1 MRREETGFY
10 MYPAKMALTLFLF
23 VIAAIGSQ
31 SGPANGPSSGQ
42 STAANAI
49 PSLPGATAP
58 DPVYRAGNG
67 VSKPTLAKKIEP
79 DYSEI
84 ARKLRAQG
92 EAILYAVI
100 RSDGTAEN
108 FRVMSSLGY
117 GLDEKA
123 IEAVRKW
130 RFNPGMKDGKAVA
143 VAATFEVRFQL
154 LKDENHANAWYSGP
168 MKFTLA
174 AGVKPPIVEDGAMP
188 KPGHEDLDESA
199 TLEFTVDSTG
209 SVKNVH
215 AIHGSPSSTELL
227 IGYLSNWKFRP
238 AVEGNR
244 PVDATGQVRF
254 IKGKG
259 DETVDPPPPSVREVA
274 AASAT
279 VRVAGTPPS
288 DAASIRTTFNAKDGQ
303 TYVWIPPGNFMMGC
317 SQDDTECNDS
327 EKPAHAA
334 GIAKGFWL
342 GRTEV
347 TQAAYQHVTGGN
359 PSRNRGDQL
368 PVESVTWNDA
378 VNYCTAA
385 GGRLPTEAE
394 WEYAARAGAAGARYG
409 ELEAIAWYS
418 GNSGGTTH
426 PVALKQANAFGL
438 YDMLGN
444 VWEWVED
451 AYPGNPSR
459 MLKGGAPFMD
469 VRNVRASSRFWVAPS
484 SATGGRG
491 FRCAM
496 NDVPPNGRAG
506 GAALASGDVYPVGNG
521 VSRPQLIRNV
531 PPEYSDA
538 GRNQRIG
545 GVVVLR
551 IVVDASGN
559 VTNAEVTGRLG
570 YGLDEKA
577 IEAVK
582 RWKFRPGYK
591 DGKAVATSVTV
602 EVSFRLQ

>member
-1 MRREETGFY
+1 
-10 MYPAKMALTLFLF
+10 MYAIRMALIPFLF
-23 VIAAIGSQ
+23 AAAAIGAQ

-42 STAANAI
+42 STNANAT
-49 PSLPGATAP
+49 PSAPGATIPA
-58 DPVYRAGNG
+58 PVYRAGNG
-67 VSKPTLAKKIEP
+67 VSKPILAKKVEP
-79 DYSEI
+79 AYSEI
-84 ARKLRAQG
+84 ARKLRAEG
-92 EAILYAVI
+92 VVVLYAVI
-100 RSDGTAEN
+100 RPDGTAEN
-108 FRVMSSLGY
+108 FRVVSSLGY
-117 GLDEKA
+117 ELDEKA

-130 RFNPGMKDGKAVA
+130 RFDPGVKDGKAVT
-143 VAATFEVRFQL
+143 VAATFEVRFRL
-154 LKDENHANAWYSGP
+154 LKDEKHMNAWYSGP

-174 AGVKPPIVEDGAMP
+174 AGATPPVVEDGAMP
-188 KPGHEDLDESA
+188 KPAREDLDESA
-199 TLEFTVDSTG
+199 TLEFTVDATG

-215 AIHGSPSSTELL
+215 AIHGSPSSIELL
-227 IGYLSNWKFRP
+227 TSYLSNWKFRP

-244 PVDATGQVRF
+244 RVDATGQVRF

-259 DETVDPPPPSVREVA
+259 DEAVDPPPPSVREVA
-274 AASAT
+274 ATSAT
-279 VRVAGTPPS
+279 AGVAGGPPGNT
-288 DAASIRTTFNAKDGQ
+288 APIRSAFNAKDGQ
-303 TYVWIPPGNFMMGC
+303 VYVLIAPGSFTMGC
-317 SQDDTECNDS
+317 SEGDTECNEN

-334 GIAKGFWL
+334 GIAKAFWL

-378 VNYCTAA
+378 VNYCTSI

-409 ELEAIAWYS
+409 DLDAIAWYS

-451 AYPGNPSR
+451 AYPGNSDR

-469 VRNVRASSRFWVAPS
+469 VRNIRASSRLWAAPS

-496 NDVPPNGRAG
+496 NDAPPGGGAG
-506 GAALASGDVYPVGNG
+506 GSALASGSSVYPVGNG

-551 IVVDASGN
+551 IVVDAIGD
-559 VTNAEVTGRLG
+559 VTGAEVTGRLG

-582 RWKFRPGYK
+582 KWKFRPGYK
-591 DGKAVATSVTV
+591 DGKAVATTVTV
-602 EVSFRLQ
+602 EVNFRLQ

>member
-1 MRREETGFY
+1 M
-10 MYPAKMALTLFLF
+10 
-23 VIAAIGSQ
+23 
-31 SGPANGPSSGQ
+31 
-42 STAANAI
+42 
-49 PSLPGATAP
+49 
-58 DPVYRAGNG
+58 
-67 VSKPTLAKKIEP
+67 
-79 DYSEI
+79 
-84 ARKLRAQG
+84 
-92 EAILYAVI
+92 
-100 RSDGTAEN
+100 
-108 FRVMSSLGY
+108 
-117 GLDEKA
+117 
-123 IEAVRKW
+123 
-130 RFNPGMKDGKAVA
+130 
-143 VAATFEVRFQL
+143 
-154 LKDENHANAWYSGP
+154 
-168 MKFTLA
+168 
-174 AGVKPPIVEDGAMP
+174 
-188 KPGHEDLDESA
+188 
-199 TLEFTVDSTG
+199 
-209 SVKNVH
+209 
-215 AIHGSPSSTELL
+215 
-227 IGYLSNWKFRP
+227 
-238 AVEGNR
+238 
-244 PVDATGQVRF
+244 RF
-254 IKGKG
+254 IKGRG
-259 DETVDPPPPSVREVA
+259 DEAVDPPPQSVRELA
-274 AASAT
+274 AASDNAPA
-279 VRVAGTPPS
+279 AGAHLGNTGP
-288 DAASIRTTFNAKDGQ
+288 IRTTFNDKDGQ
-303 TYVWIPPGNFMMGC
+303 IYVWVPPGSFTMGC
-317 SQDDTECNDS
+317 SEGDSDCNDS

-334 GIAKGFWL
+334 GIAKAFWL

-347 TQAAYQHVTGGN
+347 TQAAYQHLTGGN

-378 VNYCTAA
+378 VNYCTAI

-409 ELEAIAWYS
+409 ELDAIAWYS

-426 PVALKQANAFGL
+426 PVALKQGNAFGL

-469 VRNVRASSRFWVAPS
+469 VRNIRASSRLWAAPS

-496 NDVPPNGRAG
+496 NDVPPSGGAG
-506 GAALASGDVYPVGNG
+506 GAALASGGNGVYPVGNG

-531 PPEYSDA
+531 PPAYSDA

-551 IVVDASGN
+551 IVVDANGN
-559 VTNAEVTGRLG
+559 VTNAEVTGPLG

-591 DGKAVATSVTV
+591 DGKAVATTVTV